1 MAIDLGI
8 YDPNSPQSKKSAS
21 IMANTQGDMLS
32 RLINQSVATLDGS
45 QHANFKSIITK
56 YPFLS
61 KEVIVGLVKAGANAD
76 TPGIDKVTSLD
87 GIQSAIRAATAVKD
101 LPSTFNKDKSL
112 FQTVGDAVY
121 GTLKGTSRIGFA
133 ALRSPYDYLTTAARN
148 VYAVSQGEKGAGMQ
162 LAKDLNPGT
171 LLFGKTTTLG
181 ATARDIFDG
190 GGVST
195 GSGFFIDPKS
205 RVGKEQ
211 ARAMQSL
218 LSFLH
223 LVLL

>member
-1 MAIDLGI
+1 VAIDLGI

-21 IMANTQGDMLS
+21 IMANTQGDMLT

-45 QHANFKSIITK
+45 QHANFNSIIAK

-112 FQTVGDAVY
+112 FQTR
-121 GTLKGTSRIGFA
+121 TRHF
-133 ALRSPYDYLTTAARN
+133 
-148 VYAVSQGEKGAGMQ
+148 
-162 LAKDLNPGT
+162 
-171 LLFGKTTTLG
+171 
-181 ATARDIFDG
+181 
-190 GGVST
+190 
-195 GSGFFIDPKS
+195 
-205 RVGKEQ
+205 
-211 ARAMQSL
+211 
-218 LSFLH
+218 
-223 LVLL
+223 